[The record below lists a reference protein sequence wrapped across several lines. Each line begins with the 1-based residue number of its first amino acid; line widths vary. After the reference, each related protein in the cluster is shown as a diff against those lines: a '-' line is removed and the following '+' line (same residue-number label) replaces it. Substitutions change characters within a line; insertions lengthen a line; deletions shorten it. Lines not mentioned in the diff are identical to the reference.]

1 MGGDP
6 SLKVPFHEKLMV
18 GAVAGVIGTMSI
30 FPIDMVKT
38 RLQNQT
44 VGADGTPP
52 CASPIAPP
60 SVPGSMST
68 DPRPLPCGAHVMR
81 YNS

>member
-1 MGGDP
+1 
-6 SLKVPFHEKLMV
+6 MV

-44 VGADGTPP
+44 VGADGTP
-52 CASPIAPP
+52 SLRL
-60 SVPGSMST
+60 SY
-68 DPRPLPCGAHVMR
+68 LL
-81 YNS
+81 

>member
-1 MGGDP
+1 
-6 SLKVPFHEKLMV
+6 MV

-44 VGADGTPP
+44 VGADGTPLQLSY
-52 CASPIAPP
+52 CPP
-60 SVPGSMST
+60 
-68 DPRPLPCGAHVMR
+68 
-81 YNS
+81 

>member
-44 VGADGTPP
+44 VGADGTPSLRLSCCP
-52 CASPIAPP
+52 PICAQ
-60 SVPGSMST
+60 
-68 DPRPLPCGAHVMR
+68 LHVYR
-81 YNS
+81 SQALAVRGTRDAV

>member
-44 VGADGTPP
+44 VGADGTP
-52 CASPIAPP
+52 CHSPIAPP
-60 SVPGSMST
+60 SCCAQ
-68 DPRPLPCGAHVMR
+68 LHVYR
-81 YNS
+81 SQALTVRGTRDGI

>member
-1 MGGDP
+1 MHRYTR
-6 SLKVPFHEKLMV
+6 LII

-44 VGADGTPP
+44 VGADGTPL
-52 CASPIAPP
+52 
-60 SVPGSMST
+60 
-68 DPRPLPCGAHVMR
+68 PL
-81 YNS
+81 S